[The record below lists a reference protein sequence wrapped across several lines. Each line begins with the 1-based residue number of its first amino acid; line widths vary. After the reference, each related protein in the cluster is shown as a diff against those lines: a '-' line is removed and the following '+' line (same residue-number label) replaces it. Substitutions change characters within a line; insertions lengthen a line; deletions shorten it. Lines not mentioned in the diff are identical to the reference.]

1 MKFKVMGH
9 SRVTGQKMVL
19 EMEALSKGDA
29 EKKGKAQGLNITHIE
44 VADADDASLRGEGW
58 RPTKVRRR
66 PRLWLWILILVVLAV
81 GGYLVWPHLTA
92 YF

>member
-9 SRVTGQKMVL
+9 SKATGQKMVL

-29 EKKGKAQGLNITHIE
+29 EKKARSQGLNITHIE
-44 VADADDASLRGEGW
+44 QADADDAAIREGGW
-58 RPTKVRRR
+58 KPTKVRRR
-66 PRLWLWILILVVLAV
+66 PRLWRWIILIVALGVLCW
-81 GGYLVWPHLTA
+81 LVWPHLKA